1 MIWIFTKSYFR
12 TDYKSFLNIFLRQF
26 SWQLYFP
33 EHTKK
38 SLQVNFYCK
47 IISLFPWKILDLIL
61 FLLPLSSA
69 VTLALK
75 QSMNSYVSLVLLA
88 PLSAFCKL
96 SSSSW
101 KLVLLVFP
109 LFVLAF
115 TFLERRS
122 VCSVWFASSVGV
134 WSWKMNFS

>member
-12 TDYKSFLNIFLRQF
+12 TDDKSFLNVFVHQFLNSCISQNKEKFTSQF
-26 SWQLYFP
+26 LLQNNFP
-33 EHTKK
+33 
-38 SLQVNFYCK
+38 
-47 IISLFPWKILDLIL
+47 ISMKTLDLFV

-75 QSMNSYVSLVLLA
+75 QSMNSYVSLVLLV
-88 PLSAFCKL
+88 PLSGFCKL

-134 WSWKMNFS
+134 WSWKMNFP

>member
-38 SLQVNFYCK
+38 SLQVSFNCK
-47 IISLFPWKILDLIL
+47 IISLLPWKILDLIL
-61 FLLPLSSA
+61 FLLPIFCCDSSIEA
-69 VTLALK
+69 INEFVRFFCSSCAFIWAL
-75 QSMNSYVSLVLLA
+75 
-88 PLSAFCKL
+88 CKP

-101 KLVLLVFP
+101 KLVLLVFL

-115 TFLERRS
+115 TFLECRS

-134 WSWKMNFS
+134 WSEK